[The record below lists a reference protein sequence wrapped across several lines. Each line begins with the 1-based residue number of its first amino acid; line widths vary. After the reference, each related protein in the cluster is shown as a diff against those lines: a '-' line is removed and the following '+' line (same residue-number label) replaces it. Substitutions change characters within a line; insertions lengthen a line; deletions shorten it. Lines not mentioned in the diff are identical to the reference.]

1 MIITQYLCKITP
13 MKHPKDIPNMVFAD
27 SEGNILDFPELKMAG
42 RVGQFFHPIE
52 PKDLIPLPKG
62 SELFVLP
69 NRLPIGWDPVHD
81 EMIALCENPFNP
93 KESIQAVA
101 AFIAPA
107 HTQTAIAAFLK
118 KDEEAPALPLFCY
131 TAVGW
136 WQGKFWVA
144 AFRSDPDPR
153 QDADRFDMYKVK
165 KKTLEISKKFNKN
178 RLIRHLVTCSLHYGC
193 PAARNFFL
201 GRWEAPVP
209 TSPVC
214 NARCIGCIS
223 NQPKELSVGTQNRIN
238 FVPSVEEIVELCTMH
253 LRHAPAPIVSFGQGC
268 EGEPLLQVNT
278 IEEAI
283 KKIRKDTL
291 RGTINL
297 NSNASLPNNVERLAV
312 SGLDSIRISLNSC
325 REKYYMAYYRPK
337 GYRFSNVLESAK
349 VMKKYSRFVSIN
361 LFITPGLT
369 DELDEIDELSRI
381 IEEYKI
387 DLIQLRNHNI
397 DPDMYFS
404 AINFK
409 PSGQHVGIKNMI
421 KILKKR
427 HPFLRFG
434 YFNPCLN
441 P

>member
-1 MIITQYLCKITP
+1 

-27 SEGNILDFPELKMAG
+27 SKGNILDFPELKMAG
-42 RVGQFFHPIE
+42 RVGHLFHPIE

-69 NRLPIGWDPVHD
+69 KRLPVGWDSIND
-81 EMIALCENPFNP
+81 EMIALSENPFDS
-93 KESIQAVA
+93 KDKVQAVA
-101 AFIAPA
+101 AFVAPA
-107 HTQTAIAAFLK
+107 HTQTAIAAFIK
-118 KDEEAPALPLFCY
+118 EQENAPPLPLFCY

-136 WQGKFWVA
+136 WQGRFWVA

-165 KKTLEISKKFNKN
+165 KRTLEISKRYYNN

-209 TSPVC
+209 TSPIC

-223 NQPKELSVGTQNRIN
+223 NQPKELSVGTQNRIS
-238 FVPSVEEIVELCTMH
+238 FVPSVDEIVELCTMH
-253 LRHAPAPIVSFGQGC
+253 LNHAPRPVVSFGQGC
-268 EGEPLLQVNT
+268 EGEPLLQADT
-278 IEEAI
+278 IEKAI
-283 KKIRKDTL
+283 KDIRTL
-291 RGTINL
+291 TSKGTINL
-297 NSNASLPNNVERLAV
+297 NTNASLPNKVERLAFA
-312 SGLDSIRISLNSC
+312 GLDSIRISLNSC
-325 REKYYMAYYRPK
+325 REHYYTAYYRPK
-337 GYRFSNVLESAK
+337 GYKFSDVLESATM
-349 VMKKYSRFVSIN
+349 MKKYSRFVSIN
-361 LFITPGLT
+361 LFITPGLS
-369 DELDEIDELSRI
+369 DELDEIDELSNI
-381 IEEYKI
+381 IEDYQI

-397 DPDMYFS
+397 DPDMYLSGIQFT
-404 AINFK
+404 
-409 PSGQHVGIKNMI
+409 PSGQHVGIKNMV